1 MAKLIYDGKGV
12 VFGRLASVVAKN
24 LLKGN
29 SVDVIN
35 CEEIIVSGDKK
46 LFAKKILDKREM
58 GAGSSLK
65 GPKYPRVAD
74 RLVKRMIRGMLPR
87 DRMKG
92 QDAFRRLRCHIGSGD
107 LAPKGVPPAQMASA
121 IADKVGKDELKNV
134 VKLNYKKPMK
144 YSSIKEIV
152 RLLK

>member
-1 MAKLIYDGKGV
+1 MNKIIYDGEGC
-12 VFGRLASVVAKN
+12 VFGRLASVVAKD

-35 CEEIIVSGDKK
+35 CEGIIVSGDKK
-46 LFAKKILDKREM
+46 LFAKKILAKREM
-58 GAGSSLK
+58 GSGGSLK

-92 QDAFRRLRCHIGSGD
+92 RDALRRLRCFNGEGEKGEGD
-107 LAPKGVPPAQMASA
+107 V
-121 IADKVGKDELKNV
+121 I
-134 VKLNYKKPMK
+134 KLNFKRPMRF
-144 YSSIKEIV
+144 STIAEVIK
-152 RLLK
+152 LLK

>member
-1 MAKLIYDGKGV
+1 MSKVVYDGEGC
-12 VFGRLASVVAKN
+12 VFGRLASAVAKD

-35 CEEIIVSGDKK
+35 CGGIVVSGDKRV
-46 LFAKKILDKREM
+46 FAKKVLAKREM
-58 GAGSSLK
+58 GSGGSLK

-92 QDAFRRLRCHIGSGD
+92 QDAYRRLKCYVAGGGLKD
-107 LAPKGVPPAQMASA
+107 
-121 IADKVGKDELKNV
+121 DELKGV
-134 VKLNYKKPMK
+134 VKLKHRKPMK
-144 YSSIKEIV
+144 FATIKEIV
-152 RLLK
+152 GLLK

>member
-1 MAKLIYDGKGV
+1 MSKIIYDGEGC
-12 VFGRLASVVAKN
+12 VFGRLASVVAKD

-35 CEEIIVSGDKK
+35 CEGIVISGDKK
-46 LFAKKILDKREM
+46 LLAKKILAKREM
-58 GAGSSLK
+58 GSGGSMK

-92 QDAFRRLRCHIGSGD
+92 QDALRRLMCYVGD
-107 LAPKGVPPAQMASA
+107 GGL
-121 IADKVGKDELKNV
+121 KDEELKGAIEL
-134 VKLNYKKPMK
+134 KHRMPMRFFT
-144 YSSIKEIV
+144 IKELV
-152 RLLK
+152 GLLK

>member
-1 MAKLIYDGKGV
+1 MKLIYDGKGM
-12 VFGRLASVVAKN
+12 VFGRLASVVAKD

-29 SVDVIN
+29 FVDVIN
-35 CEEIIVSGDKK
+35 CEGIIVSGDKK
-46 LFAKKILDKREM
+46 LFAKKILAKREM
-58 GAGSSLK
+58 GRGSSLK

-92 QDAFRRLRCHIGSGD
+92 QNAFRCLKCYIGNGNLGD
-107 LAPKGVPPAQMASA
+107 DDL
-121 IADKVGKDELKNV
+121 KDII
-134 VKLNYKKPMK
+134 KLNHKKPTK
-144 YSSIKEIV
+144 YFAIKEIV

>member
-1 MAKLIYDGKGV
+1 MIHGQEIIRMVHNVYDGTETI
-12 VFGRLASVVAKN
+12 FGRLASVVAKD

-29 SVDVIN
+29 SVDIIN

-46 LFAKKILDKREM
+46 LLAKKILAKREM
-58 GAGSSLK
+58 GSGGSMK
-65 GPKYPRVAD
+65 GPKYIRVTD

-92 QDAFRRLRCHIGSGD
+92 QDAYRRLKCHIGSGE
-107 LAPKGVPPAQMASA
+107 LKE
-121 IADKVGKDELKNV
+121 DELKNV
-134 VKLNYKKPMK
+134 IQLKHRKPMK
-144 YSSIKEIV
+144 YSTIKEVV